1 MATLMVG
8 EHGKWPAKS
17 DPIFMIAGKAAEAK
31 EKYGADKVINST
43 LGALME
49 DDGSLVA
56 FDSVYSTFKNL
67 DNAEIAA
74 YAPIQ
79 GTKEFLEAAEE
90 NCFGK
95 YRPDAYIRAVAT
107 PGGTGG
113 VKQAVWN
120 YTNPGDSIL
129 TTNWYWSP
137 YNTITEEIDRGVE
150 TFDIFD
156 EDGNYNLKGLK
167 EKSSDLLEKQKR
179 LLLVLN
185 TPAHNPT
192 GYSVSDDEWD
202 QIIGFLKE
210 KAENKENKIT
220 VLVDAAY
227 IEFAGEKDER
237 KKFFKK
243 FTNLP
248 DNLFIIVAFST
259 SKSHTMYGLRS
270 GAVIGISSNEEI
282 VEEFYYA
289 CLHTARANWSNGT
302 RGAMATVA
310 KITNDDQLRNQ
321 YEEEKSKYKKLLR
334 KRAEAFVEEAE
345 KIGLDILPYRDGFFV
360 SIPCDDPQGASQKLM
375 EENIFVVPL
384 QKGLRF
390 AICAVSEEKCKTA
403 PEKIK
408 KVLDK

>member
-1 MATLMVG
+1 MSTMVS
-8 EHGKWPAKS
+8 EHGKWPAKN
-17 DPIFMIAGKAAEAK
+17 DPIFMIAGKAAQAK
-31 EKYGADKVINST
+31 EKYGEDKVINST

-56 FDSVYSTFKNL
+56 FDSVYSTLKALN
-67 DNAEIAA
+67 NADIAA

-90 NCFGK
+90 NCFGQYK
-95 YRPDAYIRAVAT
+95 PDAHIRAVAT

-137 YNTITEEIDRGVE
+137 YKTITEEIDRGVE

-156 EDGNYNLKGLK
+156 KNGKYNIEGLK
-167 EKSSDLLEKQKR
+167 EKSKKLLKEQKR
-179 LLLVLN
+179 LLLILN

-192 GYSVSDDEWD
+192 GYSVADEEWD
-202 QIIGFLKE
+202 EILDFFKGMSE
-210 KAENKENKIT
+210 DKENKISI
-220 VLVDAAY
+220 LVDAAY

-248 DNLFIIVAFST
+248 ENLFIIVAFSA

-270 GAVIGISSNEEI
+270 GAVIGVSSSEE
-282 VEEFYYA
+282 VAEEFYYA

-302 RGAMATVA
+302 RGAMTTVA
-310 KITNDDQLRNQ
+310 KLTNNDKLRSQ

-345 KIGLDILPYRDGFFV
+345 KINLEILPYRDGFFI
-360 SIPCDDPQGASQKLM
+360 SIPCESPQKISEKLM
-375 EENIFVVPL
+375 EENIFVIPL

-390 AICAVSEEKCKTA
+390 AVCAVSEEKCKIA

-408 KVLDK
+408 KALNK

>member
-1 MATLMVG
+1 MAIMVA
-8 EHGKWPAKS
+8 EHGKWPAKN

-31 EKYGADKVINST
+31 EKHGADKVINST
-43 LGALME
+43 IGALMH

-56 FDSVYSTFKNL
+56 FDSVYTTLKNL
-67 DNAEIAA
+67 NNDEIAA

-79 GTKEFLEAAEE
+79 GTKEFLEAVEL
-90 NCFGK
+90 NCFGQ
-95 YRPDAYIRAVAT
+95 YRPDAYIKSVAT

-120 YTNPGDSIL
+120 YTNPGDNIL

-156 EDGNYNLKGLK
+156 EDGKYNLKDLK
-167 EKSSDLLEKQKR
+167 EKSKRLLEKQKR
-179 LLLVLN
+179 LLLILN

-192 GYSVSDDEWD
+192 GYSVSDEEWD
-202 QIIGFLKE
+202 EIIDFMKKE
-210 KAENKENKIT
+210 AEDKENKIT
-220 VLVDAAY
+220 ILVDAAY

-248 DNLFIIVAFST
+248 DNLFIMVAFST

-282 VEEFYYA
+282 VEEFYYT

-302 RGAMATVA
+302 RGAMTTVA
-310 KITNDDQLRNQ
+310 KITNDKNLNEQ
-321 YEEEKSKYKKLLR
+321 YETEKNIYKKLLR
-334 KRAEAFVEEAE
+334 KRAEAFVEESE
-345 KIGLDILPYRDGFFV
+345 KVGLEILPYRDGFFV
-360 SIPCDDPQGASQKLM
+360 SIPCDDPQEASKKLM

-390 AICAVSEEKCKTA
+390 AVCAVSEEKCKTA

-408 KVLDK
+408 KALNK

>member
-1 MATLMVG
+1 MSTMVA
-8 EHGKWPAKS
+8 EHGKWPAKN

-31 EKYGADKVINST
+31 EKYGEDKVINST

-56 FDSVYSTFKNL
+56 FDSVYDTLKGLN
-67 DNAEIAA
+67 NADIAA

-95 YRPDAYIRAVAT
+95 YRPDAHIRAVAT

-137 YNTITEEIDRGVE
+137 YNTITEEIDREVE

-156 EDGNYNLKGLK
+156 ENGNYNINGLK
-167 EKSSDLLEKQKR
+167 EKSKELLEKQKR
-179 LLLVLN
+179 LLLILN

-192 GYSVSDDEWD
+192 GYSVADEEWD
-202 QIIGFLKE
+202 EILDFFKE
-210 KAENKENKIT
+210 ASKDKENKIT
-220 VLVDAAY
+220 ILVDAAY

-237 KKFFKK
+237 KKFFEK
-243 FTNLP
+243 FTKLP
-248 DNLFIIVAFST
+248 ENLFIIVAFSA

-270 GAVIGISSNEEI
+270 GAVMGISSSEE
-282 VEEFYYA
+282 VAEEFYYA

-302 RGAMATVA
+302 RCAMATVA
-310 KITNDDQLRNQ
+310 KLTNEKSLKNQ
-321 YEEEKSKYKKLLR
+321 YEEEKAKYKKLLR
-334 KRAEAFVEEAE
+334 KRAEAFVAEAE
-345 KIGLDILPYRDGFFV
+345 KVGLEILPYRDGFFV
-360 SIPCDDPQGASQKLM
+360 SIPCENPQVASEKLM

-390 AICAVSEEKCKTA
+390 AVCAVSEEKCKIA
-403 PEKIK
+403 PGKIK
-408 KVLDK
+408 KALNK

>member
-1 MATLMVG
+1 MSTMVS
-8 EHGKWPAKS
+8 EHGKWPAKN
-17 DPIFMIAGKAAEAK
+17 DPIFMIAGKAAQAK
-31 EKYGADKVINST
+31 EKYGEDKVINST

-56 FDSVYSTFKNL
+56 FDSVYSTLKALN
-67 DNAEIAA
+67 NADIAA

-90 NCFGK
+90 NCFGQYK
-95 YRPDAYIRAVAT
+95 PDAHIRAVAT

-137 YNTITEEIDRGVE
+137 YKTITEEIDRGVE

-156 EDGNYNLKGLK
+156 KNGKYNIEGLK
-167 EKSSDLLEKQKR
+167 EKSKKLLKEQKR
-179 LLLVLN
+179 LLLILN

-192 GYSVSDDEWD
+192 G
-202 QIIGFLKE
+202 
-210 KAENKENKIT
+210 
-220 VLVDAAY
+220 Y

-248 DNLFIIVAFST
+248 ENLFIIVAFST

-270 GAVIGISSNEEI
+270 GAVIGVSSSEE
-282 VEEFYYA
+282 VAEEFYYA

-302 RGAMATVA
+302 RGAMTTVA
-310 KITNDDQLRNQ
+310 KLTNNDKLRSQ

-345 KIGLDILPYRDGFFV
+345 KIDLEILPYRDGFFI
-360 SIPCDDPQGASQKLM
+360 SIPCENPQKISEKLM
-375 EENIFVVPL
+375 EENIFVIPL

-390 AICAVSEEKCKTA
+390 AVCAVSEEKCKIA

-408 KVLDK
+408 KALNK